1 MARQK
6 VVNGVYM
13 DLTAE
18 EEAELDQRADEA
30 DQDLSRV
37 RQERNQ
43 YLERTDRV
51 MLADFPLGTH
61 TVEEWQTYRQECRDY
76 MAAQTRISTQTA
88 WPKSPIIA
96 AAGQAAYD
104 AESDADLKDASRTAA
119 ETIAGYPGPG
129 I

>member
-6 VVNGVYM
+6 VVDGVYM
-13 DLTAE
+13 DLSEA

-43 YLERTDRV
+43 YLDRTDRV
-51 MLADFPLGTH
+51 MIDDFPHGTD
-61 TVEEWQTYRQECRDY
+61 TVEDWQTYRQELRDY
-76 MAAQTRISTQTA
+76 MSAQTRISTQTA
-88 WPKSPIIA
+88 WPKSPIITS
-96 AAGQAAYD
+96 AGQAAYD
-104 AESDADLKDASRTAA
+104 AESDDDLKDAARTAA